1 MAKRGKS
8 GNGTKA
14 GSTPR
19 AAAGTASAPDPME
32 QRVVAF
38 AEQLGRI
45 VGTVQAKTE
54 GWMDR
59 DTLSRQITSVR
70 DGAADLLDQLTTRVT
85 NVTGTAGT
93 TGNTTSM
100 NEPKSGTGARTPAPP
115 KAKSGG
121 AARTSSGAGAAGTA
135 KAKGRSGGVVDAPG
149 KKHRKPMPRDPRA
162 MAADS
167 KPARMRS
174 GQTNMTVRKLRAG
187 RG

>member
-19 AAAGTASAPDPME
+19 AAAGTAAAPDPME

-59 DTLSRQITSVR
+59 DALSRQITSVR
-70 DGAADLLDQLTTRVT
+70 DGAADLLEQLTTTVT
-85 NVTGTAGT
+85 NVTGTNTAEAGA
-93 TGNTTSM
+93 GAAR
-100 NEPKSGTGARTPAPP
+100 SGAPAN
-115 KAKSGG
+115 SGG
-121 AARTSSGAGAAGTA
+121 AARPSS
-135 KAKGRSGGVVDAPG
+135 
-149 KKHRKPMPRDPRA
+149 
-162 MAADS
+162 
-167 KPARMRS
+167 
-174 GQTNMTVRKLRAG
+174 
-187 RG
+187 